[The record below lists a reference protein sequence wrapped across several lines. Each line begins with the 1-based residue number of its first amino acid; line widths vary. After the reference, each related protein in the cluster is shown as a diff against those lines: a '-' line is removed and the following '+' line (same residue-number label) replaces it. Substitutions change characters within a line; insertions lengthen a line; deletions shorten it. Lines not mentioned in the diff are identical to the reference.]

1 MNDNPS
7 INPARP
13 GAVRLMTNLGLVPD
27 PWQVEVLQAG
37 HQRLL
42 LNCCRQAGK
51 STAVAMLGLAEAV
64 FLPGTKVLLLSR
76 SLRQSKELF
85 GIVTDFFQR
94 MGAPLKQRQTLYE
107 LQLSNFSRIICLPCK
122 EETIRGF
129 SRVSLL
135 VIDEAARVPDD
146 VYRAVRPMLAVS
158 NGRLICLSTP
168 YGKRGFF
175 YDAWVK
181 GGNDWAR
188 IEIPAQ
194 RISRIT
200 RTFLEQERR
209 AMGESWFRQEYCCSF
224 EMLQGLVYPNLP
236 RCVVPGPAPAGGK
249 RVGGIDFGY
258 HNPFAAVW
266 GTVDGTGMLW
276 LTGEHYSRKES
287 LRHHAENLARDVTWY
302 ADPSGATEISELR
315 LAGLA
320 IRGGINTLR
329 AGIGAVSARI
339 ENGTLRIVQ
348 GCCANLLAE
357 AELYRYSDAVGDR
370 SGETPVDEHNHAL
383 AALRYLI
390 SRVDERYMA
399 RARRATS
406 STPPTPGTPTA
417 EKPGPA
423 KRKKSRFWELAENE
437 DVWTTF

>member
-1 MNDNPS
+1 MNDNPTT
-7 INPARP
+7 NAARP
-13 GAVRLMTNLGLVPD
+13 GAVRLMTNMGLVPD

-37 HQRLL
+37 HPRLL

-64 FLPGTKVLLLSR
+64 FMPGTKVLLLSR

-85 GIVTDFFQR
+85 GILTDFYQR
-94 MGAPLKQRQTLYE
+94 IGAPLKQRQTLSE
-107 LQLSNFSRIICLPCK
+107 LQLSNFSRIVCLPCK

-129 SRVSLL
+129 SRISLL

-175 YDAWVK
+175 HDAWVN

-188 IEIPAQ
+188 IEIPAA

-200 RTFLEQERR
+200 PEFLAQEQR

-224 EMLQGLVYPNLP
+224 EMLQGLVYPNFS

-266 GTVDGTGMLW
+266 GTIDASGVLW

-287 LRHHAENLARDVTWY
+287 LRHHAENLPRGVTWY
-302 ADPSGATEISELR
+302 ADPSGATEIAELR

-320 IRGGINTLR
+320 IRGGINAVR

-339 ENGTLRIVQ
+339 DNGTLRIVQ
-348 GCCANLLAE
+348 SCCPNLLAE
-357 AELYRYSDAVGDR
+357 AELYRYGDAVGDR

-399 RARRATS
+399 RARGATS
-406 STPPTPGTPTA
+406 AAAPASASPPAGETPSH
-417 EKPGPA
+417 KP
-423 KRKKSRFWELAENE
+423 RKSRFWELADNPE
-437 DVWTTF
+437 VWTTF